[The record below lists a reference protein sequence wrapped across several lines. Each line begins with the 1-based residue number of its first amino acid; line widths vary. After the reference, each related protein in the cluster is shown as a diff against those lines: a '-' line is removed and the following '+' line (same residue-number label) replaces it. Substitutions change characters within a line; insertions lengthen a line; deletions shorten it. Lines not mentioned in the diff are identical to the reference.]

1 MKRPKIKN
9 LVAENTHDD
18 PTAWL
23 RSLQTPQQQAANNL
37 KQVLRTKHIVSSREA
52 DVELEVD
59 EQVSNCVLRKNPR
72 LPFSA
77 TNRLEATGFII
88 IGESGAGKTR
98 SLEYLL
104 QNHPAFRGYGV
115 KDSGCQLIRISA
127 PVPLTL
133 RTFGMAVLRAMYP
146 TKREFSES
154 EAWPL
159 AFEQLR
165 KRMMLFLVIEDLQ
178 HVLHQKN
185 NDAEIQK
192 IVDVLKKI
200 MNSQEWPVY
209 LIMTATKEIY
219 PFLELDFQLKR
230 RLKYVPF
237 NPIDAVTDFEYL
249 TSSMAKYGLD
259 AKVSVA
265 ITRDRTV
272 LARLC
277 HTANYQMG
285 YVFEILIDALLLCVQ
300 DKRRKLTID
309 DFADAYSNCTTEPF
323 ALNPF
328 LADDW
333 QSINTLWIHKRKPEI
348 PEDPEPVKKKKKR
361 TRQRTVGDE

>member
-1 MKRPKIKN
+1 MKNPP
-9 LVAENTHDD
+9 VVNTLDD
-18 PTAWL
+18 PTAVL
-23 RSLQTPQQQAANNL
+23 RSLQTPQQQAVNGL
-37 KQVLRTKHIVSSREA
+37 KQVLRTKYIVSPRDA

-59 EQVSNCVLRKNPR
+59 GQIGNCVLRKNPR

-77 TNRLEATGFII
+77 TNRLEATGFMII
-88 IGESGAGKTR
+88 ADSGAGKTR
-98 SLEYLL
+98 GLEYLL
-104 QNHPAFRGYGV
+104 QNHPAFKGYGI

-133 RTFGMAVLRAMYP
+133 RTFGMAVLRTMYP

-159 AFEQLR
+159 AFKHLQE
-165 KRMMLFLVIEDLQ
+165 RMILFLVIEDLQ

-192 IVDVLKKI
+192 IVDVLKRL
-200 MNSQEWPVY
+200 MNNQEWPVY
-209 LIMTATKEIY
+209 LIMTATREIM
-219 PFLELDFQLKR
+219 PFLELDWQLKR
-230 RLKYVPF
+230 RLKYVDF
-237 NPIDAVTDFEYL
+237 KPIDAVADFEYL
-249 TSSMAKYGLD
+249 TDSMAEYGKD

-265 ITRDRTV
+265 ITENRQV

-285 YVFEILIDALLLCVQ
+285 YVFEILVDALLICLQ

-309 DFADAYSNCTTEPF
+309 DFADAYSNCTTEPVL
-323 ALNPF
+323 LNPF

-333 QSINTLWIHKRKPEI
+333 QSINTLWIHKHKPEV
-348 PEDPEPVKKKKKR
+348 PEDPEPKKKKKKR
-361 TRQRTVGDE
+361 TRQGTISDE